1 MHPAEAPAPARHA
14 EGQTDPARDGVTTP
28 VGRRAGRSVA
38 ILLLGVMG
46 GAATLAW
53 FGITDRAKGMQ
64 EIETW
69 TAKQAVP
76 TVRLVQPKRGPMS
89 EDLTLPGSLSA
100 YSTGSLYARA
110 SGYVTAWHKDIGARV
125 KKDEVLA
132 EISAPDLDQQLVEAR
147 ATLAQLQAAIAQAQ
161 ANADLSEATNKRT
174 SRLVAQGWSSEE
186 RGDTDRFTSV
196 SRTAALSV
204 AKANLLAQQAVVGRL
219 EELTR
224 FKEIRAPF
232 DGVVTSRT
240 VDIGD
245 LLTAG
250 GTSGKPLFRVSD
262 IHRVRAYVHVP
273 QAFLAAMKP
282 GLKATLHVPGYENP
296 FTAEVTTTS
305 NAVAEDSRKGL
316 VELQADNPDGKLWPG
331 AFTEVHFHLPTNADT
346 LRVPATALMFNRSG
360 MMVAEVEDHRVRL
373 KPVTLGRN
381 LGNEVEIR
389 SGVTPDERLVDNPQ
403 EYLATGDVVRIAG
416 EDSPPRTASAE

>member
-1 MHPAEAPAPARHA
+1 MHPVEAPVPAREDPVPA
-14 EGQTDPARDGVTTP
+14 RVDEGQAAPP
-28 VGRRAGRSVA
+28 RRGAGRTVA
-38 ILLLGVMG
+38 FLMFGLCA
-46 GAATLAW
+46 GAGTLAW
-53 FGITDRAKGMQ
+53 FGIADRAKGMQ
-64 EIETW
+64 EIEGW

-76 TVRLVQPKRGPMS
+76 TVSLVQAKRGPMN

-132 EISAPDLDQQLVEAR
+132 EISAPDLDQQLTEAR
-147 ATLAQLQAAIAQAQ
+147 ATLVQLQAGIAQAQ

-186 RGDTDRFTSV
+186 RGDNDRFTSV

-204 AKANLLAQQAVVGRL
+204 AKANLAAQQAVVGRL
-219 EELTR
+219 EELIR

-232 DGVVTSRT
+232 DGVVTARS
-240 VDIGD
+240 VDLGD

-262 IHRVRAYVHVP
+262 IHRVRVYVQVP
-273 QAFLAAMKP
+273 QAYLAAMKP
-282 GLKATLHVPGYENP
+282 GLKATLRVPGYENP
-296 FTAEVTTTS
+296 FAAEVTTTA

-316 VELQADNPDGKLWPG
+316 VELQADNPDGRLWPG
-331 AFTEVHFHLPTNADT
+331 AFTEVHFHLPSNPET

-360 MMVAEVEDHRVRL
+360 TLVAEVEDHRVRL

-389 SGVTPDERLVDNPQ
+389 SGITLSERLVDNPQ
-403 EYLATGDVVRIAG
+403 EYLASGDIVRIAG
-416 EDSPPRTASAE
+416 EGTPPRTASAE